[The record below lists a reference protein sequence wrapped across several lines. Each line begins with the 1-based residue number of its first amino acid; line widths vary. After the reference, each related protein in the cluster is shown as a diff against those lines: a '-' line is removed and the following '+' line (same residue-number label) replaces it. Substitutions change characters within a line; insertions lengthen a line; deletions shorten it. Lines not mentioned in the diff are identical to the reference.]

1 MAVVPSQE
9 RRRGKHGQG
18 CGASPPHLLVRKPSW
33 QWQILQKEPRPDC
46 PGEQPAGTS
55 LNYKCFLTFSIQ
67 LCSSC
72 STFVASF
79 RFACFSLDTCCS
91 ERVFTDRIIPV
102 EQFTA
107 DSFYNVKQPLAG
119 GWQYTGSVLKLNM
132 FLSSSASVL
141 FKPPFPSAFLN
152 EESFKSAPPTPGF
165 RCQHC
170 WEVQPAHG
178 AELISQTATQV
189 LNLNCP
195 LAEPG
200 GM

>member
-1 MAVVPSQE
+1 MAKVSRTDVAVVPLQE

-18 CGASPPHLLVRKPSW
+18 CGSSPPHFLVRKPSW

-46 PGEQPAGTS
+46 PAEQPAGTS
-55 LNYKCFLTFSIQ
+55 YNLKCFLTFSIQ

-102 EQFTA
+102 KQFIA

-119 GWQYTGSVLKLNM
+119 GWPYTGSVLKELNV

-141 FKPPFPSAFLN
+141 LKPPFPSAFLN
-152 EESFKSAPPTPGF
+152 DE
-165 RCQHC
+165 
-170 WEVQPAHG
+170 
-178 AELISQTATQV
+178 V
-189 LNLNCP
+189 LNQPPCPPQDSDTNTAGKCSLALELN
-195 LAEPG
+195 
-200 GM
+200 